1 MEKLTRTS
9 ELYSCTLDELSADF
23 QNLVAQSKDALKG
36 SYSPYSEFAVGAALL
51 MESGII
57 VKGAN
62 QENAAYP
69 SGLCA
74 ERVALF
80 SAGFQYPDQKIRA
93 LAVSI
98 AHPLD
103 KWPFPCGACL
113 QVMAESRERQGE
125 EIEILLCHPLEDK
138 VLWTKGVVNLL
149 PFAFNRDYLEP

>member
-9 ELYSCTLDELSADF
+9 ELYSCTLDEIPSEYQD
-23 QNLVAQSKDALKG
+23 LVSQSKNALKG

-51 MESGII
+51 LESGIV

-74 ERVALF
+74 ERV
-80 SAGFQYPDQKIRA
+80 YPNQKIKA
-93 LAVSI
+93 LAVCI

-103 KWPFPCGACL
+103 KWPFPCGSCL
-113 QVMAESRERQGE
+113 QVMAESRERQAE
-125 EIEILLCHPLEDK
+125 EIEILLCHPVENK